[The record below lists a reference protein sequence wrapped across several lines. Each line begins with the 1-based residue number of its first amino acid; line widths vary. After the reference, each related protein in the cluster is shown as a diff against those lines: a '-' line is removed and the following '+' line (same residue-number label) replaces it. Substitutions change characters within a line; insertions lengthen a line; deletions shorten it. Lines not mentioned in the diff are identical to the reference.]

1 MSILLTILKVLGI
14 LLLVL
19 LGVAL
24 ALILAVLF
32 VPIRYR
38 LEGAYEDMYHLRVR
52 AGWILSILCFQ
63 YELDKE
69 TQGGRLRLFGIP
81 IMRFGD
87 EADDA
92 DGKEKKAAAEKE
104 EDLKEDPKKEDLTE
118 ETALASQGKQI
129 HSITDTEQNKAS
141 DEADIAQ
148 KQERRSGQPKEKPQ
162 KLQWKKKS
170 GSRKKPKKKSGSK
183 TSWIKKGKTAIQ
195 NVIAKCSR
203 FRKLI
208 FTEENKASVS
218 LVLREIRYLLRHYGF
233 RKVSGEVRFSAGDP
247 ALTGECLGFISMFPF
262 FYRDKRTLIP
272 DFLSEE
278 FYIKGHG
285 KVAGKVRMIHLI
297 RSILH
302 IWQDKNIRGLIH
314 QVRK

>member
-14 LLLVL
+14 LLLIL

-38 LEGAYEDMYHLRVR
+38 IEGAYEDTYHLRVR
-52 AGWILSILCFQ
+52 AGWLLSLLFFH
-63 YELDKE
+63 YELEEEK
-69 TQGGRLRLFGIP
+69 QGGRLRLFGIP
-81 IMRFGD
+81 ILRFGD
-87 EADDA
+87 EDYN
-92 DGKEKKAAAEKE
+92 GKEEASAEKE
-104 EDLKEDPKKEDLTE
+104 EEPKEEELTE
-118 ETALASQGKQI
+118 ETALALQEKEQDAI
-129 HSITDTEQNKAS
+129 NDTEANSSPAKTDREQKKTRQS
-141 DEADIAQ
+141 AQ
-148 KQERRSGQPKEKPQ
+148 TAEKPQ
-162 KLQWKKKS
+162 KWRLKKRSGSKKKS
-170 GSRKKPKKKSGSK
+170 KSK
-183 TSWIKKGKTAIQ
+183 ISWIQK
-195 NVIAKCSR
+195 AKAKLRTVLTKCNEL
-203 FRKLI
+203 RKLI
-208 FTEENKASVS
+208 FTEENKTSAS
-218 LVLREIRYLLRHYGF
+218 LVLREIRYLFRHYGF
-233 RKVSGEVRFSAGDP
+233 RKVSGEVQFSAGDP

-285 KVAGKVRMIHLI
+285 KATGKVRMIHLI

-314 QVRK
+314 QIRK

>member
-1 MSILLTILKVLGI
+1 MSVLLTILKVLGI

-24 ALILAVLF
+24 VLILAVLV

-38 LEGAYEDMYHLRVR
+38 IEGAYEDTYHLRVR
-52 AGWILSILCFQ
+52 AGWLLSILFFQ
-63 YELDKE
+63 YELGKE
-69 TQGGRLRLFGIP
+69 KQGGRLRLFGIP

-92 DGKEKKAAAEKE
+92 DAEEEEAAAEQE
-104 EDLKEDPKKEDLTE
+104 EDPKEDLTE
-118 ETALASQGKQI
+118 KTALASQEKQI
-129 HSITDTEQNKAS
+129 LSITDTATEQNKAT
-141 DEADIAQ
+141 DEADIVQ
-148 KQERRSGQPKEKPQ
+148 KQKRRSTQTTEKPQ
-162 KLQWKKKS
+162 KLQL
-170 GSRKKPKKKSGSK
+170 RKKKSGSK
-183 TSWIKKGKTAIQ
+183 RKSKAKISWIQKAKTKLQAVFTKG
-195 NVIAKCSR
+195 NEL
-203 FRKLI
+203 RKLI
-208 FTEENKASVS
+208 FTEENKASAS
-218 LVLREIRYLLRHYGF
+218 LVLREIRYLFRHYGF

-262 FYRDKRTLIP
+262 FYRDKRTLTP

-285 KVAGKVRMIHLI
+285 KAAGKVRMIHLI

>member
-14 LLLVL
+14 LLLIL

-38 LEGAYEDMYHLRVR
+38 IEGAYEDVYHLRIR
-52 AGWILSILCFQ
+52 ARWLLSILFFQ
-63 YELDKE
+63 YEFGKE
-69 TQGGRLRLFGIP
+69 KQGGRLRLFGIP
-81 IMRFGD
+81 IMRFG
-87 EADDA
+87 EKADDEDA
-92 DGKEKKAAAEKE
+92 EEEEDAAEKE

-118 ETALASQGKQI
+118 ETALASQEKQLL
-129 HSITDTEQNKAS
+129 SITDTATEQNKAS
-141 DEADIAQ
+141 DEADIVQ
-148 KQERRSGQPKEKPQ
+148 KQKRQSAQTTEKPQ
-162 KLQWKKKS
+162 KLHWKKKS
-170 GSRKKPKKKSGSK
+170 GSKKKSKAK
-183 TSWIKKGKTAIQ
+183 TSWIQKAKAKLQAVFAKG
-195 NVIAKCSR
+195 NEL
-203 FRKLI
+203 RKLI
-208 FTEENKASVS
+208 FTEENKASAS
-218 LVLREIRYLLRHYGF
+218 LVLREIRYLFRHYGF

-285 KVAGKVRMIHLI
+285 KAAGKVRMIHLI

-302 IWQDKNIRGLIH
+302 IWKDKNIRDLIH